1 MPLEDSGGRSRG
13 GAGGVG
19 TAADDVGVNP
29 KGFEKRPEAQEAV
42 GITETTCRLQCLFG
56 RAGATGCQ
64 GWASKR
70 IFAQSKATTNPTTS
84 RTPVECAAAVLS
96 GPEGGAAACC
106 FMIFAWT
113 GEALR
118 QEIPA
123 GKFQKMDKSFIDIKD
138 FDVDELG
145 PFPKCHEHFGEHLV
159 RNGGADQWA
168 KNSDVPRG
176 GPYPPGHPENPE
188 WLSKSA
194 SSSKQAG
201 DRFGQLQAQVQ
212 LVLLPAL
219 CVMLASKQSLWLF
232 TSEQAS
238 GTVTPVLEQQDAYWL
253 PVLGSGALFGLFVVI
268 KFLGHD
274 WLKHAI
280 TTVMVW
286 VSAFGVASNI
296 DTVTYLVRNK
306 RGCFVSFAQL
316 EISPANVFGMPAAA
330 ALAVAYVSTGHWI
343 VNNILGFSFCLLG
356 IRSINLSSYGA
367 GVVLLSGLF
376 VYDVFWVFFSKPV
389 FGANVMVSVAKGVE
403 APIKLM
409 LPRDFG
415 GCGDLQFNMLGLGD
429 IAVPGL
435 FAAFL
440 AKWDAVNMAAGSS
453 KSFVYLNCC
462 LLAYMLSLVLTVTVM
477 MIFQHAQPALLYI
490 CTCVLLASLAV
501 AHARGEL
508 RDLIAFSIPEDAEAE
523 EGIQSASS
531 DADKKESTSS
541 CFSCLQVLQRL
552 KGVSSYFFPAMAAAM
567 AGPTCE
573 KVTVRMMS
581 GDVMEIPALGT
592 LADLRQII
600 AQSAQ
605 TCPEFVRL
613 LRGEDVLDE
622 GIDVGSLAN
631 REVSALVTPSVP
643 NLLKALRQHDFNF
656 RGLNERS
663 TSASKVRGLNVLH
676 AAVMTG
682 KLDMIRFTLLEEDFH
697 GTNDTCS
704 DGSGYTALHLAASR
718 GLVDVCLELLACPQV
733 THQNAHSV
741 KDGTAL
747 HVAAQG
753 GHVAVVLALLDSES
767 FTAVNE
773 VVVADQWRQDWRER
787 YGQTALH
794 VAARSGCKDA
804 AKMLL
809 DHPRFTSVLAYT
821 KAFKDAEKMAEEA
834 RQTEI
839 ALMIRN
845 HPKANSQNGPA
856 VGQGGPPAKFH
867 QFAPGNP
874 YLVTVMPLLVNLGS
888 ACAPAHEAAESKHI
902 ITQDSWRLVKIEPE
916 VQDIADHF
924 GLDERIT
931 GKLQEALN
939 TRPDPGTDLQVMWEI
954 LDEAR
959 NPPGLTMIKVKEM
972 LEGTFRAGEQ
982 KDARMVAEVVGWLRL
997 FVEGCMCLESL
1008 AVWQC
1013 VARDEDFDKF
1023 GLNIFWQTSPE
1034 VVDPS
1039 GLSAS
1044 QCAMSAAARLPVAE
1058 RHAECPL
1065 SFVPLYK
1072 GPVAVFLDAAGKR
1085 VGLQFYS
1092 LDAANAFL
1100 KRHST
1105 GARCPVTNLP
1115 VATAQE
1121 VPSITK
1127 DPKAWFR
1134 LCDAD
1139 GDRKL
1144 SRDEVVSAL
1153 KAQLPLDNRAID
1165 RFRTDDAAW
1174 RLWDADQSGFI
1185 EYIEIMDDD
1194 KGILKFVRDSFAK
1207 VASEA
1212 PIPDL
1217 RRDRDGWYR
1226 YWDEDESG
1234 ELEFEEVVRAFAKTF
1249 QIDVEGISQLRES
1262 LSAVWTVFDT
1272 DNSGAVDRREFLARD
1287 GLADTVL
1294 ATMNYREGAKAAEL
1308 VWLSCRGNRIP
1319 QAGVQSLA
1327 EKFKLDE
1334 RAAYKLSEVLSTKP
1348 NKKDVLKALDTH
1360 LAASNNPSALV
1371 MLKLADLRK
1380 DVPLGEV
1387 PYGTKGYRDRPYLG
1401 NYDRDGRRVGRAEA
1415 NIGEGPPRDREKGD
1429 KGDRSADARAVGS
1442 DEDKA
1447 TRKMAAMKEPAWE
1460 GLGTKPGIQVWRIE
1474 HFQVVPVDSTNH
1486 GQFHKGD
1493 SYIVLHSE
1501 QAADGKLL
1509 HTIFFYIGAES
1520 SSDEKG
1526 TAAYKTVE
1534 LDDFLEGEPKQVREE
1549 MGKESPAFSAL
1560 FPDLKYLDG
1569 GVDSGFKHVV
1579 PEGHDTKLYQVRKV
1593 KGKTSV
1599 LQVPVRKDMVND
1611 SDSFVLDAAD
1621 KIYVYDGPSASPFEK
1636 QAANRHAEHLESL
1649 RGGHAQATHDVDD
1662 TFWALMLLL
1671 LIGQTVSVVE
1681 TANVTAIVAI
1691 VATAATAV
1699 TAVTAATATAIEI
1712 VATETGRRSAVSA
1725 ATGTVIAVS
1734 VKLAHMAREVAIDR
1748 SGAAEAAVGGGA
1760 AAAELQPRE
1769 VGAKHCHYLQLRSAS
1784 ACLSISFRAV
1794 GLHGMGYAMESEG
1807 GHPPG
1812 MEPASPRKA
1821 SRCLAELLQSD
1832 EGQVHFLIKF
1842 LTQRGRS
1849 AASEMRNRLA
1859 NDKPVQARGY
1869 HFKKE
1874 VIAEAVR
1881 CWQENEG
1888 QRTPKL
1894 SVPKTP
1900 ASWTGGE
1907 GDGKPRLLRRLQV
1920 GRKQGTPKQVPVEQC
1935 RCLGSPWLWR
1945 TAAASTAVAAAA
1957 IGKRHRSDAHCAARE
1972 AARVDHSLTKEIRDE
1987 AGRDRRWDSV
1997 SRTTRRAMAT
2007 GATDVDAVA
2016 ILALLRSSL
2025 NPGRAET
2032 LLVQQFRPPVDCP
2045 TIELPAGLVD
2055 EGETAEEAALR
2066 ELKEETGYIGT
2077 ALTREGCMPIAGLH
2091 FLAVGLRLGLL
2102 QRFFSEPLSAPGKGE
2117 GRRVE
2122 ESKVYVVPFLPFS
2135 REPEGEGGA
2144 TLTRAWLE
2152 MAQARRKQTSWTM
2165 RRGYAGGGG
2174 GGGGAGF
2181 NSFSGVQLR
2190 ASNRGRLDAE
2200 PADFDVDFS
2209 SSLEV
2214 DLGAGLGTGVQR
2226 DSFGFTSQPSGVLQ
2240 GLEQMPFDHQ
2250 IRAMRWRGDG
2260 VCCFILAGSGGIDAF
2275 RASRVLPHLLHL
2287 STLSSGHL
2295 SQADLSGFRA
2305 CVLLADLMDWP
2316 ASEENAPDLVSACKE
2331 LASNGSA
2338 VAVVAV
2344 FLSPIPGGPD
2354 RDAASTAA
2362 LQNAVL
2368 GAGADCVLFSCPTHP
2383 VTCRHL
2389 QTAIQGTEAW
2399 HERIAEAIESAQAK
2413 LARAQEQRWQRHYQ
2427 IALRKIVWKAPQTV
2441 FPHIPQEDGDLQE
2454 REDGVGDCSFVRVI
2468 GSGAFGSVFLGRHPR
2483 LGDVAVKAIKKAS
2496 IKNIFDLAK
2505 VERELSILM
2514 GVLDHPNVLQIL
2526 SCLHSTNNLYIVM
2539 EFLGEYTLHTYL
2551 QLRQSGSA
2559 RNVVMLPFQEVQ
2571 SIFGD
2576 MLKAIAHCHAA
2587 HVCHRDLKFK
2597 NMMIDANS
2605 RVTMVDFG
2613 LAVQVAPGQELHDSC
2628 GTVPFA
2634 APEVMLCSPTKGY
2647 DGTVADT
2654 WSPDRT
2660 ADQTSQAHPIKY
2672 STWHGS
2678 TSNASSKQSMGGD
2691 WSIAVCLVEL
2701 LCGLGT
2707 VESIIGLTADDEAN
2721 FEHIAQ
2727 QCLLLCTDYVHQLVL
2742 SYAGKDVQGVHR
2754 NDLVKTM
2761 RGVFRENPK
2770 SRMSVRDIGALEAF
2784 SAKAG
2789 PLPKAKKHRGENDD
2803 DERSSWTQSQYSYP
2817 KSGGS
2822 GEGDE
2827 TLSDLSVT
2835 DWIGA
2840 EADQGIRPV
2849 QPLLERIGGSQ
2860 TVVKVVST
2868 VYDWLLPR
2876 TCMEKRPA
2884 VTQQNLRKMGRIR
2897 AGISSFL
2904 TELLEDH
2911 GKVDLDM
2918 LSNVHWNLGVSDF
2931 LFTDFADA
2939 LLEAFRTWGSRGDS
2953 AMAEIQASIEKL
2965 RLPITAGHRA
2975 RAFFLDLLQG
2985 CVATLRERERE
2996 RNHKYPQ
3003 QLTHSDPDSITVTGS
3018 VSTARKSEEIV
3029 WLMSALGIVAEDFAQ
3044 ALSDLLTQ
3052 DARLEACLNETEKRD
3067 EDTNLATLHLT
3078 LWQGT
3083 IDAAM
3088 EVVFAGEQP
3097 LFQQDIGAVTLFCE
3111 NVRQVL
3117 TETGLED
3124 NDAKDM
3130 QVLMEHS
3137 GELVLNRAR
3146 NARLVQPPSMAH
3158 DVQWF
3163 QKTMF
3168 DLCKADSYLQFFAE
3182 CPKMELCLQS
3192 IFKLIMNGGTPPA
3205 GASFSS
3211 KLRSAHQD
3219 LYLTD
3224 ARYSAFL
3231 AQVDKVLRAMFP
3243 WPVHPAAVANS
3254 NIRSLEGFRTEVL
3267 CGSTLRSSRLQAV
3280 EGMLNAGL
3288 DSSKQRVARNAR
3300 KGRVMAAMQ
3309 RCAGKLFGAISSD
3322 SRVSVFFRNTD
3333 PACKDRKAKYLGCAM
3348 GGSLPPAV
3356 TPSHTT
3362 PGATPGTTSP
3372 SSASSLPMSPTSS
3385 LKQQHQ
3391 LFRISDYHFD
3401 VFLDHVR
3408 TALGGEDPEAADLAP
3423 AQLENLRQHVV
3434 LTSRARACPV
3444 SGNTASN
3451 GRACPFARRSND
3463 GSAPLLDR
3471 VGGSEEIEKI
3481 LAHMER
3487 EAASSSILVPFL
3499 QNQDELP
3506 CRIAIRNLLATA
3518 AAGDK
3523 LPEVDPQKLRDKHA
3537 SLQML
3542 PEHREKWLSCF
3553 NKSMVAH
3560 ILPPEVAEK
3569 LQTCFQSLVS
3579 SMVGPTEA
3587 EQEDDAEEDRIAEE
3601 RESAVDWGRL
3611 QGLMDELEGEKG
3623 LSKLIEAWYQRIS
3636 EDPTINVFFTG
3647 TRPQVMMFQTREDSA
3662 CSTPRSLGP
3671 STQRLRPA
3679 PAQGLHT
3686 PEKVAATKKRPSS
3699 GGHEEATRKCQRA
3712 DKEPTL
3718 SAGHWVSSPR
3728 PDDGKASGSVKELKP
3743 NLKQQLW
3750 PMPGLIETRD
3760 QEEQH
3765 LLTECYEG
3773 PSARSM
3779 VRDKQVL
3786 PKSRKV
3792 AYYVVALGML
3802 ILVVVCLRLWAFP
3815 AGLQAQMQSP
3825 PQQKYAIPPVPNK
3838 VGDHNGVE
3846 WPPMFVHGSEPMH
3859 FFIIGDWG
3867 GLDGFIDPPVGGKM
3881 VMYEGGNLPG
3891 PHVFAHRPSGC
3902 TDGQMSLCFNSH
3914 GAPGTCIPSCGYNES
3929 VDREPQYLV
3938 ANQMKRR
3945 AAKTPPKFIL
3955 NVGDNFYW
3963 GGIPIQCGA
3972 QPMAGVHW
3980 TTAHMFDTIFR
3991 QVYNSPELNNV
4002 VWFSVL
4008 GNHDYGGWLF
4018 TAGWDQQIAFTW
4030 HDQRWRLPAQFW
4042 KQHVAFPEQGFTIDI
4057 LLTDS
4062 NVEDAVDPA
4071 ARPTTSLERIY
4082 LRQMPSYAC
4091 DVEEHLRL
4099 ST

>member
-1 MPLEDSGGRSRG
+1 MTSARSSRSGRHHRNHMPPPMSVWPCRSHWL
-13 GAGGVG
+13 
-19 TAADDVGVNP
+19 P
-29 KGFEKRPEAQEAV
+29 S
-42 GITETTCRLQCLFG
+42 
-56 RAGATGCQ
+56 RAG

-982 KDARMVAEVVGWLRL
+982 KD
-997 FVEGCMCLESL
+997 
-1008 AVWQC
+1008 
-1013 VARDEDFDKF
+1013 
-1023 GLNIFWQTSPE
+1023 
-1034 VVDPS
+1034 
-1039 GLSAS
+1039 
-1044 QCAMSAAARLPVAE
+1044 
-1058 RHAECPL
+1058 
-1065 SFVPLYK
+1065 
-1072 GPVAVFLDAAGKR
+1072 
-1085 VGLQFYS
+1085 
-1092 LDAANAFL
+1092 
-1100 KRHST
+1100 
-1105 GARCPVTNLP
+1105 
-1115 VATAQE
+1115 
-1121 VPSITK
+1121 
-1127 DPKAWFR
+1127 
-1134 LCDAD
+1134 
-1139 GDRKL
+1139 
-1144 SRDEVVSAL
+1144 
-1153 KAQLPLDNRAID
+1153 
-1165 RFRTDDAAW
+1165 
-1174 RLWDADQSGFI
+1174 
-1185 EYIEIMDDD
+1185 
-1194 KGILKFVRDSFAK
+1194 
-1207 VASEA
+1207 
-1212 PIPDL
+1212 
-1217 RRDRDGWYR
+1217 
-1226 YWDEDESG
+1226 
-1234 ELEFEEVVRAFAKTF
+1234 
-1249 QIDVEGISQLRES
+1249 
-1262 LSAVWTVFDT
+1262 
-1272 DNSGAVDRREFLARD
+1272 
-1287 GLADTVL
+1287 
-1294 ATMNYREGAKAAEL
+1294 
-1308 VWLSCRGNRIP
+1308 
-1319 QAGVQSLA
+1319 AGVQSLA